1 LGDGASN
8 QFFSEKPMEGRDD
21 DKSVSGN
28 GGTEFRAFSKWF
40 AELNFQE
47 AVCWAHGCRK
57 SSLRELFWTNSYE
70 DLQLTL
76 RMKVA
81 DRQIEAV
88 QMYEAMAN
96 VVSQAFGGE
105 DKGGSKG
112 ELTQVKVADRNVAKT
127 SHEAINMFNDIF
139 GRG

>member
-1 LGDGASN
+1 
-8 QFFSEKPMEGRDD
+8 
-21 DKSVSGN
+21 
-28 GGTEFRAFSKWF
+28 
-40 AELNFQE
+40 
-47 AVCWAHGCRK
+47 
-57 SSLRELFWTNSYE
+57 
-70 DLQLTL
+70 
-76 RMKVA
+76 MKVA

-127 SHEAINMFNDIF
+127 SHEAINMFADIF